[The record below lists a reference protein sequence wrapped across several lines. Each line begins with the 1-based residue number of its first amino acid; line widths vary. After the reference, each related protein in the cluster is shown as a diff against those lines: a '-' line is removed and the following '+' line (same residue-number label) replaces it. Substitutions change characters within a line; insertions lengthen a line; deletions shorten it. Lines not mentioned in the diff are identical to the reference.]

1 MSRTSQKKYAY
12 ATLLTL
18 TNDKTHKF
26 LVATKDSNLKIKFDG
41 IVGSEFM
48 KKFGV
53 VIDYKQETFT
63 MGDSV
68 LKMDVKKQNID
79 FSTNTVSNLNDE
91 QFSLIEYDVDL
102 SLDESELPD
111 EENEIKILS
120 VEPQQ
125 DLEKL
130 IKVPA
135 RSGIFAAVAVNR
147 DGTGIISKFDL
158 SEGIFMAD
166 SLVVAENN
174 QANVAIIN
182 SLEED
187 VYIDIPNLKLEY
199 YDERVEDNECIA
211 QTAEMFNVNFCNR
224 EARLNEKLDFS
235 HLNERE
241 VKLLNPL
248 INEFSDVFFL
258 EGDMLSNKTLF
269 EYEIKLKENA

>member
-1 MSRTSQKKYAY
+1 
-12 ATLLTL
+12 
-18 TNDKTHKF
+18 
-26 LVATKDSNLKIKFDG
+26 
-41 IVGSEFM
+41 M

-79 FSTNTVSNLNDE
+79 FSTNTVSNLIDE
-91 QFSLIEYDVDL
+91 QFSLIEYDVNL

-158 SEGIFMAD
+158 SEGI
-166 SLVVAENN
+166 
-174 QANVAIIN
+174 
-182 SLEED
+182 
-187 VYIDIPNLKLEY
+187 
-199 YDERVEDNECIA
+199 
-211 QTAEMFNVNFCNR
+211 
-224 EARLNEKLDFS
+224 
-235 HLNERE
+235 
-241 VKLLNPL
+241 
-248 INEFSDVFFL
+248 
-258 EGDMLSNKTLF
+258 
-269 EYEIKLKENA
+269 